1 MSKIDRYKIL
11 IRYLIKSELIA
22 NQKELG
28 KKMGYNNPS
37 AFSQVINGKTSEPK
51 LFMKKLK
58 EIVPE
63 LNLSW
68 LELGEGS
75 MLLTGEGEML
85 NTDSPVPT
93 AVRTPAEEVDATMV
107 LLLPV
112 SAQGGSLN
120 DFVVSVKENDCEK
133 VVSPIRSVDFALT
146 VSGDSMAPEYPNG
159 SRIFVKKINEKAFIE
174 WGKVYVLDTCN
185 GTVIKI
191 LAPSEKDNCVRCVSI
206 NPDPLY
212 APFEVRMEDI
222 FGVYKV
228 LLCMA
233 IK

>member
-1 MSKIDRYKIL
+1 
-11 IRYLIKSELIA
+11 
-22 NQKELG
+22 
-28 KKMGYNNPS
+28 MGYNNPS

-75 MLLTGEGEML
+75 ML

-93 AVRTPAEEVDATMV
+93 AVRTPAGEVDATMV

-133 VVSPIRSVDFALT
+133 VVSPIRSVDFAMT

-185 GTVIKI
+185 GTIIKI

-212 APFEVRMEDI
+212 APFDVAMNDI
-222 FGVYKV
+222 YGVYKV
-228 LLCMA
+228 LLCMS

>member
-93 AVRTPAEEVDATMV
+93 AVRTPAGEVDATMV

-120 DFVVSVKENDCEK
+120 DFVVSVKDNDCEK
-133 VVSPIRSVDFALT
+133 VVSPIRSVDFAMT

-191 LAPSEKDNCVRCVSI
+191 LTPSCRENCVRCVSI

>member
-1 MSKIDRYKIL
+1 MNAVIDKLLSYSGLNAKMFAEKIGLDRPQAIYDIIKGKTKNISPNMAVKIL
-11 IRYLIKSELIA
+11 SVFPE
-22 NQKELG
+22 
-28 KKMGYNNPS
+28 
-37 AFSQVINGKTSEPK
+37 INRT
-51 LFMKKLK
+51 
-58 EIVPE
+58 
-63 LNLSW
+63 W
-68 LELGEGS
+68 
-75 MLLTGEGEML
+75 LLTGEGEML

>member
-1 MSKIDRYKIL
+1 MSFRGLNDNKVTRDLGLSVGRLGKSRQKNRDISDNLIEKIL
-11 IRYLIKSELIA
+11 NFYTDLNRTWLI
-22 NQKELG
+22 
-28 KKMGYNNPS
+28 
-37 AFSQVINGKTSEPK
+37 T
-51 LFMKKLK
+51 
-58 EIVPE
+58 
-63 LNLSW
+63 
-68 LELGEGS
+68 GEGS
-75 MLLTGEGEML
+75 ML

-93 AVRTPAEEVDATMV
+93 AVRTPAGEVDATMV

-133 VVSPIRSVDFALT
+133 VVSPIRSVDFAMT

-185 GTVIKI
+185 GTIIKI

-212 APFEVRMEDI
+212 APFDVAMNDI
-222 FGVYKV
+222 YGVYKV
-228 LLCMA
+228 LLCMS

>member
-1 MSKIDRYKIL
+1 M
-11 IRYLIKSELIA
+11 
-22 NQKELG
+22 
-28 KKMGYNNPS
+28 
-37 AFSQVINGKTSEPK
+37 IN
-51 LFMKKLK
+51 
-58 EIVPE
+58 I
-63 LNLSW
+63 SW
-68 LELGEGS
+68 
-75 MLLTGEGEML
+75 LLTGEGEML
-85 NTDSPVPT
+85 NTDSPAPSVPA
-93 AVRTPAEEVDATMV
+93 AVRTPAGEVDATMV

-120 DFVVSVKENDCEK
+120 DFVVSVKDNDCEK
-133 VVSPIRSVDFALT
+133 VVSPIRSVDFAMT

-185 GTVIKI
+185 GTIIKI

-212 APFEVRMEDI
+212 APFDVAMNDI
-222 FGVYKV
+222 YGVYKV
-228 LLCMA
+228 LLCMS

>member
-1 MSKIDRYKIL
+1 MRKIDRFDNYMSFRGLNDNKVTRDLGLSVGRLGKSRQKNRDISDNLIEKIL
-11 IRYLIKSELIA
+11 NFYTDLNRTWLI
-22 NQKELG
+22 
-28 KKMGYNNPS
+28 
-37 AFSQVINGKTSEPK
+37 T
-51 LFMKKLK
+51 
-58 EIVPE
+58 
-63 LNLSW
+63 
-68 LELGEGS
+68 GEGS
-75 MLLTGEGEML
+75 ML

-93 AVRTPAEEVDATMV
+93 AVRTPAGEVDATMV

-133 VVSPIRSVDFALT
+133 VVSPIRSVDFAMT

-185 GTVIKI
+185 GTIIKI

-212 APFEVRMEDI
+212 APFDVAMNDI
-222 FGVYKV
+222 YGVYKV
-228 LLCMA
+228 LLCMS

>member
-1 MSKIDRYKIL
+1 MNKVDRYKIL
-11 IRYLIKSELIA
+11 IRHLIKSDLIA

-75 MLLTGEGEML
+75 ML

-93 AVRTPAEEVDATMV
+93 AVRTPAGEV
-107 LLLPV
+107 
-112 SAQGGSLN
+112 N
-120 DFVVSVKENDCEK
+120 DKGFQT
-133 VVSPIRSVDFALT
+133 I
-146 VSGDSMAPEYPNG
+146 
-159 SRIFVKKINEKAFIE
+159 
-174 WGKVYVLDTCN
+174 
-185 GTVIKI
+185 
-191 LAPSEKDNCVRCVSI
+191 
-206 NPDPLY
+206 
-212 APFEVRMEDI
+212 
-222 FGVYKV
+222 
-228 LLCMA
+228 
-233 IK
+233 